1 MYKEFHWMHPVYGAL
16 STSICRKEVFR
27 NIKDETIL
35 KVFKSNLLQIYEKNT
50 GDLVVDL
57 RKNNQGRPPNISV
70 RQKRYMLHQT
80 KCLQEKMR
88 NLCLHA
94 GIALSNGEE
103 TARRVLGKTDLK
115 WTPVQTKGILTKMI

>member
-1 MYKEFHWMHPVYGAL
+1 MHPFYGAL

-35 KVFKSNLLQIYEKNT
+35 EVFKSNLLQIYEKNT
-50 GDLVVDL
+50 GDLVADL

-70 RQKRYMLHQT
+70 RQKSYMLQQT

-88 NLCLHA
+88 NFCLRA
-94 GIALSNGEE
+94 VIALSIGEE
-103 TARRVLGKTDLK
+103 TARRVLGKASLK
-115 WTPVQTKGILTKMI
+115 WTPVQTEGILTKMI